1 MNKLMKYLFFV
12 LLVFCLRYET
22 SAQPGALPYRS
33 TAPTTTFKPNF
44 NNSADN
50 NKANSGMHKLN
61 AVRNAYINKRL
72 ELTPDEADRFWPIY
86 NQYQGELGSVLRQ
99 RRINNSNPQ
108 PNGIDQ
114 VDRDINY
121 EQQILA
127 IRKRY
132 RDEFLKVLPPD
143 KVSLLYKSEREF
155 KDELIKQLGE
165 RKQQQQK

>member
-12 LLVFCLRYET
+12 LLLFCLRYET

-33 TAPTTTFKPNF
+33 TAPTYKPNF
-44 NNSADN
+44 NSTDN
-50 NKANSGMHKLN
+50 NKSANNGMHKLN

-86 NQYQGELGSVLRQ
+86 NQYQSDLGSVLRQ

-108 PNGIDQ
+108 ANGIDQ

-132 RDEFLKVLPPD
+132 KDEFLKVLPPD

-155 KDELIKQLGE
+155 KDELIKQLRE
-165 RKQQQQK
+165 RKQQDPQK